1 MEEKKDPAQEP
12 AAKKPRLERELQSP
26 APAAQDPLR
35 NPLPMKEQH
44 DAAPAAQDAASSHGS
59 LSQET
64 LLMGAGSPV
73 VDELEES

>member
-1 MEEKKDPAQEP
+1 MEEKKDLVQEP
-12 AAKKPRLERELQSP
+12 AAKKPRLERDVQSP
-26 APAAQDPLR
+26 AADLAAPKS
-35 NPLPMKEQH
+35 PMKKQN

-73 VDELEES
+73 VDNGEDS